1 MTRFSVADYKR
12 ALKGA
17 GPKLLENVLAR
28 AAEDPDIGFHKF
40 VELCDYAY
48 DQWSERRQNHGAE
61 E

>member
-1 MTRFSVADYKR
+1 MTRLSVADYKR

-17 GPKLLENVLAR
+17 GPKLLEGVLER
-28 AAEDPDIGFHKF
+28 ATEDPNIGFSEF